1 MQDCCLTSHAVI
13 AGFGVPGR
21 AAADAYRAA
30 GVSFC
35 VVELNPATVQ
45 RCEHVGVPIIEGD
58 VADEAT
64 LLRAGVPQAEVLLLL
79 VPNDKAVLAAIPIAR
94 RLNGQMKI
102 IARCSYI
109 SSGLEAHRRGADETI
124 VAEQVVARE
133 VIRLL
138 QSHTV

>member
-21 AAADAYRAA
+21 AAADAYKAA

-35 VVELNPATVQ
+35 VVELNAATVL
-45 RCEHVGVPIIEGD
+45 RCEHNGVPIIEGD
-58 VADEAT
+58 VADEST
-64 LLRAGVPQAEVLLLL
+64 LIRAGVPQAEILLLL
-79 VPNDKAVLAAIPIAR
+79 VPNEKAVLATIPIAR
-94 RLNGQMKI
+94 RLNPTIKI
-102 IARCSYI
+102 VARCAYI

-133 VIRLL
+133 VLRLL
-138 QSHTV
+138 ATHGV